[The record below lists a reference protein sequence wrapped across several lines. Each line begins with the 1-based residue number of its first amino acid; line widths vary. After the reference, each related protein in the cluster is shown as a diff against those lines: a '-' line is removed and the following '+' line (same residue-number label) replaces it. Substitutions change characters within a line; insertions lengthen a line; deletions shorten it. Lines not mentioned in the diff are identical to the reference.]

1 MADTFKFYMPVST
14 WEKSDDEHGMRIGG
28 IVSTDGLDRQGERVV
43 QDGLDFNPFVESGWF
58 NDNHGQR
65 TADVLGYPTS
75 VCRVKKG
82 QPLPNGEISDC
93 NGWWAEGY
101 LLNTD
106 EGRRIY
112 ALAQSL
118 TGAGSRRLG
127 FSIEG
132 KVTARDRKDNK
143 RIVRAEV
150 RNVAVTHCPVNT
162 DTHLHALAKALTA
175 GSAITNPGASAG
187 GGFALRTE
195 SMDRK
200 KPRDEDDEDEITIT
214 NLAES
219 GDGGQPDNGGM
230 GGVSPHISKAE
241 NRRAVG
247 VPEQTTMEYIMGW
260 TEALTEIQDEDE
272 DDPVLTKA
280 EAAVIVSAM
289 YPHLS
294 AIEVDS
300 IIAKAGG

>member
-1 MADTFKFYMPVST
+1 MADTFTIYMPVST
-14 WEKSDDEHGMRIGG
+14 WEKSDEEHGMRIGG

-43 QDGLDFNPFVESGWF
+43 QDGLDFSPFVEAGWF

-65 TADVLGYPTS
+65 TADVLGYPTN
-75 VCRVKKG
+75 VCRVRKG
-82 QPLPNGEISDC
+82 ELLPNGATSEC

-118 TGAGSRRLG
+118 TGAGARRLG

-132 KVTARDRKDNK
+132 KVTARDRKDQK

-175 GSAITNPGASAG
+175 GSAITNPGGSAG
-187 GGFALRTE
+187 EGFALRTE
-195 SMDRK
+195 AMDRK
-200 KPRDEDDEDEITIT
+200 QKTNDEDEDEATLT

-219 GDGGQPDNGGM
+219 GDGGEPDNGGM
-230 GGVSPHISKAE
+230 AGTNPHVAKSEKA
-241 NRRAVG
+241 RAPRPNV
-247 VPEQTTMEYIMGW
+247 VTTVDYIADW
-260 TEALTEIQDEDE
+260 SEAFGMYHADNE
-272 DDPVLTKA
+272 PPMLTKS
-280 EAAVIVSAM
+280 EAAVIVSQRL
-289 YPHLS
+289 PHLS
-294 AIEVDS
+294 ASEVDA
-300 IIAKAGG
+300 IIANAGG